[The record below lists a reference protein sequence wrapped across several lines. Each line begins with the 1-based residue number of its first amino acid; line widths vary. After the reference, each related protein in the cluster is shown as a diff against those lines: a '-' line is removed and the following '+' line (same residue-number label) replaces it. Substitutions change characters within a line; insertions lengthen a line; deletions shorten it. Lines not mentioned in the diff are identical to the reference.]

1 MSCERRWTHH
11 VAHRVFLEAELLSEV
26 QENVLDL
33 LRRHGYLA
41 VRRPGG
47 KWLARAGD
55 IGERVVR
62 PDARGP
68 AHMRLD
74 GGAVVRVVASRE
86 ACFIAGCGRRGQ
98 HSSVGR
104 LIGQRVSLMGKVGY
118 AWVPRRL
125 MGGAYRIA
133 PATRG
138 VGQEP
143 DGLRRR
149 GVVRWPVRRGH
160 SDERSW
166 RHVSSSIFYSLKALP
181 YIRAPPLTHRAAL
194 MKLSG
199 RPTRSTHT
207 LLGRARRKVDSHW
220 GV

>member
-1 MSCERRWTHH
+1 MAATYH
-11 VAHRVFLEAELLSEV
+11 VPHRVLLESELLGKV

-47 KWLARAGD
+47 EWFARAREVSEG
-55 IGERVVR
+55 V
-62 PDARGP
+62 ARAYARAA
-68 AHMRLD
+68 AHVRLD

-86 ACFIAGCGRRGQ
+86 ACFIAGCGGRGQ

-118 AWVPRRL
+118 EWVPRRL

-133 PATRG
+133 PAARG

-160 SDERSW
+160 SDGRSW
-166 RHVSSSIFYSLKALP
+166 RHVSSSIFYSLEALP

-207 LLGRARRKVDSHW
+207 QLGRARRKVDSHW